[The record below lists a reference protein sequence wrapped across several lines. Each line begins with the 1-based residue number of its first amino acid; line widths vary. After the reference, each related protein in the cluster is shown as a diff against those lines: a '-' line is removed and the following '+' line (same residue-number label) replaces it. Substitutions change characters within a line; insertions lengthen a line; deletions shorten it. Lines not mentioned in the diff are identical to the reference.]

1 MSDHL
6 AHLDRFR
13 QHAFR
18 AILSL
23 LEHGAQS
30 AGGIDKLLEAHP
42 FLSAY
47 LDEASQLGFEGLSLQ
62 ESISRWDRGL
72 ADWDGPPHALDRL
85 AQSTGLDANGITGW
99 LWCGLC
105 REDPRFASVLH
116 SLLGRDGSPTRA
128 TLSPW
133 MGEKSSLSRLV
144 MEGWLEEIEAGHDHV
159 FRIPQCLWE
168 AVRGQDPGIAGA
180 RWERHPSGSIDPIF
194 PESVWKEAGSVSDGR
209 NLTWI
214 LQGNLSSGR
223 TTLARWLALREGKG
237 LLRLEHVHAQ
247 AKWAGPLSVLL
258 DAMPLW
264 SLDAVAGERLDWS
277 PPAAIVGPCILRV
290 SGNGSVRTHN
300 PSRRVALGAPD
311 RIERIAHW
319 HRAIGKEPD
328 PSIRDLRIARGAI
341 HSLAPELG
349 PDGNRLD
356 GFRHEW
362 EARGRHLLEG
372 IAKRLPAPGDHD
384 GLELSLESR
393 KEFQALIS
401 RCKHRERLAETLPAS
416 FGHGGTGVRALFKGP
431 SGTGKTLGARHLAH
445 ALGRPVYRLDLS
457 SVVSK
462 WIGETE
468 KNLEKAFQGA
478 EALDVVLLLDEGDAL
493 LGQRTSVGSSTD
505 RYANLETNYLL
516 QRIESFDG
524 ILVTTTNAF
533 DRIDSAFLRR
543 FDAVVDFP
551 LPEPNVRLNLW
562 TRHLPGDHV
571 VPLSR
576 LEEVAS
582 KCLLA
587 GGSIRNAT
595 LHATL
600 LSLETNTPVDDALFV
615 EALRREYRRASQTC
629 PALGDI
635 RE

>member
-1 MSDHL
+1 MNARIHT
-6 AHLDRFR
+6 LDRFR
-13 QHAFR
+13 QYAFR

-23 LEHGAQS
+23 LEHGAQA
-30 AGGIDKLLEAHP
+30 AGGLDKLLEAHP

-47 LDEASQLGFEGLSLQ
+47 LQEASELGLEGISLH
-62 ESISRWDRGL
+62 ESMERWDRGI

-85 AQSTGLDANGITGW
+85 SNATGLDADGITGW

-105 REDPRFASVLH
+105 REDPRFASVLQ

-133 MGEKSSLSRLV
+133 MGERSSLGRLV
-144 MEGWLEEIEAGHDHV
+144 LEGWLEEVESGHDRV
-159 FRIPQCLWE
+159 FRIPHCLWE
-168 AVRGQDPGIAGA
+168 ALRGQDPGMTGA
-180 RWERHPSGSIDPIF
+180 HWERHRSAGQDPIF
-194 PESVWKEAGSVSDGR
+194 PESVWSEAGPVSDGR

-214 LQGNLSSGR
+214 LQGSLSSGR
-223 TTLARWLALREGKG
+223 TTLARWLASREGKG
-237 LLRLEHVHAQ
+237 LLRLDAVHAN
-247 AKWAGPLSVLL
+247 AAWTGPLSILL
-258 DAMPLW
+258 GAIPMW
-264 SLDAVAGERLDWS
+264 SLEAVAGERLEWNA
-277 PPAAIVGPCILRV
+277 PASLAGPCILRV
-290 SGNGSVRTHN
+290 SGNGSVRTN
-300 PSRRVALGAPD
+300 LSARRVALGGPD
-311 RIERIAHW
+311 RLERALHW
-319 HRAIGKEPD
+319 RRAIGSDPD
-328 PSIRDLRIARGAI
+328 PTIVDLRIARGAI
-341 HSLAPELG
+341 HQLAPELG
-349 PDGNRLD
+349 PDGNRHD
-356 GFRHEW
+356 RFRREW

-372 IAKRLPAPGDHD
+372 VAKRLPGPGDHD

-393 KEFQALIS
+393 KEFQALVA
-401 RCKHRERLAETLPAS
+401 RCRHRERLAETLPAS

-493 LGQRTSVGSSTD
+493 LAPRTGVGNSTD

-524 ILVTTTNAF
+524 ILVATTNAF
-533 DRIDSAFLRR
+533 DRIDAAFLRR

-551 LPEPNVRLNLW
+551 LPEPSVRLNLW
-562 TRHLPGDHV
+562 ARHLPKDHA
-571 VPLSR
+571 VPAAR
-576 LEEVAS
+576 LEEVAA
-582 KCLLA
+582 KCQLA
-587 GGSIRNAT
+587 GGSIRNAS

-600 LSLETNTPVDDALFV
+600 LSLEAGAPLDDAHFV

-629 PALGDI
+629 PALEDTPP
-635 RE
+635 